1 MNLTYL
7 ENPDDVQYCFQFV
20 NTSCPKVTRPIA
32 IKATLYIF
40 ISFSILI
47 SIFGNLVVII
57 SVLHFKQLQTPTN
70 YLVLSLAFVDFLVGF
85 VVLPYSMIR
94 SIETCWYFGHMFC
107 KIHSILDIMLTIV
120 SIYNICFIAVDRYYA
135 ISDPF
140 LYSIK
145 ITLPVTIVTVSLIW
159 LFAIFYGF
167 RLILSDFSKKSLDDY
182 ILATTCEGS
191 CIAYAKFE
199 GHVDALI
206 VFCVPVSIILG
217 IYVKIFFVLKC
228 KHGRVIG
235 NMPSNSNNLEENNT
249 GNLRKKQQIAVKNQ
263 SAIMG
268 IFTFSWLPFYVN
280 NIFDPYFNFLIPTAL
295 GDVITWFGFFN
306 STLNPILYAYL
317 YPWYRKTLKLM
328 LSCEVF
334 NSDSAT
340 MDFFSE

>member
-1 MNLTYL
+1 MAL
-7 ENPDDVQYCFQFV
+7 
-20 NTSCPKVTRPIA
+20 
-32 IKATLYIF
+32 KATLYIF

-85 VVLPYSMIR
+85 IVLPYSMIR
-94 SIETCWYFGHMFC
+94 SIETCWYFGHVF
-107 KIHSILDIMLTIV
+107 
-120 SIYNICFIAVDRYYA
+120 FDRYYA
-135 ISDPF
+135 ICDPF

-159 LFAIFYGF
+159 LFAIFYGL

-182 ILATTCEGS
+182 TPAVACEGS
-191 CIAYAKFE
+191 CITYAKFE
-199 GHVDALI
+199 GHIDALI
-206 VFCVPVSIILG
+206 IFCFPISIILG
-217 IYVKIFFVLKC
+217 IYVKIFFVVKC

-235 NMPSNSNNLEENNT
+235 SMPSNSDNTEENNT
-249 GNLRKKQQIAVKNQ
+249 GNLCKKQQIAVKNQ

-328 LSCEVF
+328 LSCEIF
-334 NSDSAT
+334 SSDSAA